1 MRVLVVEDEP
11 LVGGLLHDSLTH
23 LGHQPHLVP
32 SAEDALTRLATERPD
47 VIFLD
52 VNLPGISGTDFL
64 QLRPIREY
72 GVPIVAMSGVA
83 NEQDVEDCLRH
94 GAVDFMAK
102 PITLDRLRRVLTQVE
117 DQAAA
122 EPRPGRAPD
131 RRRAPRVPVKI
142 TVTILEDGGGAWQGT
157 SVDLSVFGIKVRAEA
172 PPAIGS
178 PVTLAFT
185 PPDGGPPIRSRAL
198 GLRHPDG
205 YAFYFVNLPEASI
218 RRLEKFVKERLAGG
232 APGPSG

>member
-11 LVGGLLHDSLTH
+11 LVGEVLHDSLTH
-23 LGHQPHLVP
+23 LGHQPQVVP
-32 SAEDALTRLATERPD
+32 SAEDALTRLASERPD

-52 VNLPGISGTDFL
+52 VKLPGISGTDFL

-83 NEQDVEDCLRH
+83 SEREVEDCLRH

-117 DQAAA
+117 DQAAG
-122 EPRPGRAPD
+122 EPGSGRAPD
-131 RRRAPRVPVKI
+131 RRRAPRVPANI

-157 SVDLSVFGIKVRAEA
+157 SVDLSVFGIKVRADT
-172 PPAIGS
+172 PQAIGS
-178 PVTLAFT
+178 PVTLVFT
-185 PPDGGPPIRSRAL
+185 PPDGGPPVRSRAL
-198 GLRHPDG
+198 VLRHTDG
-205 YAFYFVNLPEASI
+205 YAFYFVNLPETSV
-218 RRLEKFVKERLAGG
+218 RRLEGFVRERLAGSAG
-232 APGPSG
+232 GP

>member
-11 LVGGLLHDSLTH
+11 LVGELLHDSLTH
-23 LGHQPHLVP
+23 LGHQPDLVP
-32 SAEDALTRLATERPD
+32 SAEDALTRLARERPD

-52 VNLPGISGTDFL
+52 VCLPGISGTDFL

-83 NEQDVEDCLRH
+83 SEREVEDCLRH

-102 PITLDRLRRVLTQVE
+102 PITLDRLRHVLTQVE
-117 DQAAA
+117 DRVAADVA
-122 EPRPGRAPD
+122 PGRVRD
-131 RRRAPRVPVKI
+131 RRRAPRVPVSI

-157 SVDLSVFGIKVRAEA
+157 SVDLSAFGIKVRADG
-172 PPAIGS
+172 PHGVGS
-178 PVTLAFT
+178 PVTLVFT

-198 GLRHPDG
+198 VLRHADG
-205 YAFYFVNLPEASI
+205 YAFYFVNVPEPAM
-218 RRLEKFVKERLAGG
+218 RRLETFVKERL
-232 APGPSG
+232 GPSVS